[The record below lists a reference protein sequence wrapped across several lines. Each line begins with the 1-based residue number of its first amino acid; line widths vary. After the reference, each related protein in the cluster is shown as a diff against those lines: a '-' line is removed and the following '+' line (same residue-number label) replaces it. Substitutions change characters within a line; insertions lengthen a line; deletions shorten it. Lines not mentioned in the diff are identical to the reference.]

1 MNKQAKRLCSIRRG
15 RPLGAVLYS
24 AFIVAVMGVLFPLP
38 LVAQQSVARLWNEA
52 LLQSIREDFARPT
65 IHARNLFHASVAM
78 WDAWAAYDSVAEPF
92 LLGNR
97 IEGFSCDF
105 SSVPEP
111 ADLTLARNQAISFAM
126 FRLLN
131 HRFEHSPGAL
141 AAGARYQA
149 LMNQLGYDTSVTTLD
164 YQSGDPASLGNYIA
178 ACLIDFGLQDRSNE
192 QNQYANQ
199 FYRPVNPPL
208 APALAGNPLI
218 ADMNRWQPLSF
229 DVFIDQ
235 AGNQIPLGTPAFLS
249 PEWGTV
255 VPFALT
261 PEERSVRYRDGNEYW
276 IYHDPG
282 PPPMLDML
290 SDGGVIDEYKWNF
303 LLVAMWSSHLD
314 PLDDVRID
322 ISPGAIGN
330 NSMRSYPR
338 TVAELRSFYSLEQGG
353 DYSPGHGLN
362 PATGQPYWAQMVNRG
377 DYARVLAEFWA
388 DGPDSETPPGHWFTI
403 LNYVNDHPQFSRRF
417 RGQGASLGALEW
429 DVKAYLAL
437 GGAMHDAAVASW
449 GIKGW
454 YDYIRPISAIR
465 GMAELGQSSDLNL
478 PRYHPGGIPL
488 VPGFVE
494 LVLPGDPMLELPFV
508 SLNDVKIKGWKGPTS
523 VFNPEVDQGGVD
535 WVLAD
540 LWWPYQRPT
549 FVTPPFA
556 GYISGHSTFSRA
568 AAEVLTELTGDPFFP
583 GGMGEFVAPKNEFL
597 VFEDG
602 PSQDVVLQWATYR
615 DASDQCSLSRI
626 WGGIHPPADDIPGR
640 LIGEQIGK
648 DAFAF
653 ATRFYSGLATHTEA
667 ALPRFAS
674 EFVEAYPNP
683 VKEGEILH
691 IRVDQPNLDGLF
703 DLRVYDTLGQK
714 IASSAQNKGSAT
726 MDTRGFAA
734 GVYLFVLE
742 YERNLQYKTVVV
754 SR

>member
-1 MNKQAKRLCSIRRG
+1 MKKQAKRVAGNWYEASKRVFILT
-15 RPLGAVLYS
+15 
-24 AFIVAVMGVLFPLP
+24 AFLVAVTSSGFPLP

-65 IHARNLFHASVAM
+65 VHARNLFHASVAM

-97 IEGFSCDF
+97 IEGFTCDF
-105 SSVPEP
+105 TGIPEP
-111 ADLTLARNQAISFAM
+111 ANRSAARNQAISYAM
-126 FRLLN
+126 FRLLS
-131 HRFEHSPGAL
+131 HRFEQSPGAL
-141 AAGARYQA
+141 AAGSRYQA
-149 LMNQLGYDTSVTTLD
+149 LMNQLGFDTSVTTVD
-164 YQSGDPASLGNYIA
+164 YQSGDPASLGNHIA
-178 ACLIDFGLQDRSNE
+178 ECLIDFGHQDRSNE

-218 ADMNRWQPLSF
+218 TDMNRWQPLSF

-249 PEWGTV
+249 PEWGAV

-261 PEERSVRYRDGNEYW
+261 PEERSIRYRDGNEYW

-282 PPPMLDML
+282 PPPTLEIL
-290 SDGGVIDEYKWNF
+290 SDGGIADEYKWNF

-314 PLDDVRID
+314 PSDDVRID
-322 ISPGAIGN
+322 ISPAAIGN
-330 NSMRSYPR
+330 NPMRSYPR
-338 TVAELRSFYSLEQGG
+338 TIAELRNFYNLEEGG
-353 DYSPGHGLN
+353 DFSPGHGQN

-403 LNYVNDHPQFSRRF
+403 LNYVNDNPQFSRRF
-417 RGQGASLGALEW
+417 RGQGSPLDALEW

-437 GGAMHDAAVASW
+437 GGAMHDAAIAAW
-449 GIKGW
+449 GVKGW

-465 GMAELGQSSDLNL
+465 GMAELGQSSAPDL

-494 LVLPGDPMLELPFV
+494 LVRPGDSMLDLPYV
-508 SLNDVKIKGWKGPTS
+508 SLNDIKIRGWKGPNA
-523 VFNPEVDQGGVD
+523 VFNPESDQGGVD
-535 WVLAD
+535 WILAD

-602 PSQDVVLQWATYR
+602 PSEDVILQWATYR

-640 LIGEQIGK
+640 LIGEQIGRAAFTFASRFFTGMAT
-648 DAFAF
+648 DAEKVLPSLA
-653 ATRFYSGLATHTEA
+653 SGLMEV
-667 ALPRFAS
+667 F
-674 EFVEAYPNP
+674 PNP
-683 VKEGEILH
+683 VKEGEVLN
-691 IRVDQPNLDGLF
+691 IRMGDSELNGLF
-703 DLRVYDTLGQK
+703 NLNVYDTLGRK
-714 IASSAQNKGSAT
+714 MASSVQNSSSASV
-726 MDTRGFAA
+726 DTRGLAP
-734 GVYLFVLE
+734 GVYLIVLE
-742 YERNLQYKTVVV
+742 NETNLQYKTVVV